1 MQDISF
7 KKEIIYIKML
17 EGIEVLIPVEAKLIS
32 KNLFEIIENRD
43 IDLESDATSIY
54 EFFPGD
60 IVSCIETN
68 SKEYF
73 KDQKKDLNFFFLAN
87 KLISSN
93 FPNRKL
99 YELIFIIVKRQG
111 EVRIEELEEYKE
123 NIHKLCTDKSIFQR
137 NHPVIK
143 AWIEENCHK
152 IL

>member
-1 MQDISF
+1 
-7 KKEIIYIKML
+7 ML
-17 EGIEVLIPVEAKLIS
+17 EATKVILPVES
-32 KNLFEIIENRD
+32 KYLSDGSYEIIENKYM
-43 IDLESDATSIY
+43 DLDSDATSIY

-60 IVSCIETN
+60 VVKCIKTE
-68 SKEYF
+68 KEF
-73 KDQKKDLNFFFLAN
+73 LHIDLKKRSIPLLLAN

-123 NIHKLCTDKSIFQR
+123 SIHKLCTDKSIFQR

-152 IL
+152 VL